1 MLEQDQ
7 KNAII
12 LCLND
17 IKGGGTF
24 CTDGTKKIIFPHLS
38 VQGLDCWHIL

>member
-12 LCLND
+12 HCLND

-24 CTDGTKKIIFPHLS
+24 CLTAQKNLYF
-38 VQGLDCWHIL
+38 HI